1 MVDNVCT
8 SLYDGYYIVKGVM
21 MALDPISAALDLGNT
36 LITRIFPDPAQAANA
51 KLELLKLQQSGDLA
65 TMTAQTDINKEEAK
79 SSSLFVSGW
88 RPAIGW
94 VCALALA
101 YQYLLRPLGG
111 TIASIAGVTIPPL
124 PGLDDNL
131 WQLMMGMLGMGGLRT
146 FEKLQGVASK

>member
-1 MVDNVCT
+1 MVDNVRVT
-8 SLYDGYYIVKGVM
+8 LYDGYYIVKGVV

-101 YQYLLRPLGG
+101 YQYLVRPLSG
-111 TIASIAGVTIPPL
+111 TLAGVFGVTIPPL